1 MVLDPHVVETAH
13 WPQSGAATSVSP
25 PVRTASNDTKEITVP
40 QWRLKGAAAVLAALV
55 PLGSLAAQADP
66 ALVAARTRFFGY
78 DNVDQQSGEVNK
90 DKVIVSWFSVAS
102 FAVAAR
108 GHVFL
113 LDSYIY
119 RLADT
124 PGYVPATV
132 QQLVD
137 LKPEAIFIGHGHFDH
152 ADNAAYIAVKTDAR
166 IFGAAEH
173 CTAMA
178 GDAARIFGAGTPV
191 KCTALTT
198 PGSVPGTEVRTIDAM
213 FPHLCIT
220 SFKHLHSGP
229 APLDPDY
236 PQNLVNAVRDPRV
249 SELYPTQPPPSLDT
263 RTQAGAGGTV
273 SMLYQFTIG
282 SFSLLWHDTA
292 GPLKNFQPHIL
303 PMLAA
308 LPKVDV
314 ELGSLVSLGETV
326 NGVRDIAMY
335 IERVKPKIFYGNH
348 TDNFNIGAS
357 EYYFRALERQFDIF
371 GIPSAER
378 PEMPGFHDPYDYL
391 RPGLAT
397 FEWKSKRWDARP
409 AGKAPATCPA

>member
-1 MVLDPHVVETAH
+1 M
-13 WPQSGAATSVSP
+13 
-25 PVRTASNDTKEITVP
+25 RK
-40 QWRLKGAAAVLAALV
+40 WRVTWAAAALAALLPV
-55 PLGSLAAQADP
+55 ASFAAGADP
-66 ALVAARTRFFGY
+66 TVIAARSRFFGY
-78 DNVDQQSGEVNK
+78 DNVDQKTGELDE

-119 RLADT
+119 RLSDT
-124 PGYVPATV
+124 PGYVPAV
-132 QQLVD
+132 LQDLVD
-137 LKPEAIFIGHGHFDH
+137 LKPEAIFLGHGHFDH
-152 ADNAAYIAVKTDAR
+152 ADNAAYIAVKTGAR

-178 GDAARIFGAGTPV
+178 GDAARIFGPGTPV
-191 KCTALTT
+191 QCTALTT
-198 PGSVPGTEVRTIDAM
+198 PGSVPGTEVRSIDAL
-213 FPHLCIT
+213 FPHVCIT

-249 SELYPTQPPPSLDT
+249 AELYPTLPPPALDT
-263 RTQAGAGGTV
+263 RTNAGAGGTV
-273 SMLYQFTIG
+273 SMLYHFTIG
-282 SFSLLWHDTA
+282 NFSLLWHDTA
-292 GPLKNFQPHIL
+292 GPLKDFQPHIL
-303 PMLAA
+303 PMLEA

-335 IERVKPKIFYGNH
+335 VQRVKPKLFYGTH

-371 GIPSAER
+371 GIPAAER

-397 FEWKSKRWDARP
+397 FEWKSKRWEARP
-409 AGKAPATCPA
+409 AGKAPASCPA